1 MQLSARGEDSLLCV
15 SSSSHAALF
24 VVAAAG
30 CSDVSVVDDDAS
42 ATSIGG
48 AGATSSVSSSSGAA
62 GGGGAAPVP
71 RVITLEYRGNGGSPL
86 DDGRVLVSD
95 ADGTLR
101 EVLLPSE
108 LPAEVIVTDGQLVS
122 FLRRDGIVGQM
133 SWHPLRIDSFR
144 VTPSVTT
151 KIVGGEAP
159 RGPTCD
165 VEPMTVTVN
174 FAEVPGDVYAYE
186 AFATDDVGA
195 FDGPS
200 TTANLEVVVCDGT
213 TFDVLAAVRGGGQT
227 LGYELFEG
235 LDFVPGGELQ
245 LSTTTSS
252 IERASLDVSLV
263 GLEGVSSVLCDASWR
278 RPPLWL
284 STESALYL
292 QLTSP
297 PATVAW
303 TATPIVPGGPGYGE
317 TWLYCQMSLATPLEG
332 ACASGSYRLVVE
344 PAPGTSQTIDLDVGL
359 ARPAKAGATGWTFV
373 EPGELGDVVRVAM
386 VLGTPDDPS
395 LDEPEWLLLEDPAFP
410 TEPPAF
416 PELLGDL
423 PPELVPSTTTPTLFG
438 VGHSDDDGVVGYGER
453 AAGVTGSGAYRAT
466 SSSYTCF

>member
-15 SSSSHAALF
+15 SPSHAALFF

-30 CSDVSVVDDDAS
+30 CSDVNVVDDDAS
-42 ATSIGG
+42 GTSIGG

-71 RVITLEYRGNGGSPL
+71 RVITLEYRGNGGSPI

-159 RGPTCD
+159 WGPTCD
-165 VEPMTVTVN
+165 VEPMTVTVD

-200 TTANLEVVVCDGT
+200 TTATLEVGVCDGT

-252 IERASLDVSLV
+252 IERASLDLDIV
-263 GLEGVSSVLCDASWR
+263 GLEGASYLGCYPSWQHPPTFLSS
-278 RPPLWL
+278 
-284 STESALYL
+284 ESALDL

-297 PATVAW
+297 PEAVAW
-303 TATPIVPGGPGYGE
+303 TATPIVPGGAGYGE
-317 TWLYCQMSLATPLEG
+317 TSLFCHISLASPVDG
-332 ACASGSYRLVVE
+332 ACGGGSARRVIE
-344 PAPGTSQTIDLDVGL
+344 SAPGTSQTIDLDVGL
-359 ARPAKAGATGWTFV
+359 ARPAKAGATGWTFA
-373 EPGELGDVVRVAM
+373 GRASS
-386 VLGTPDDPS
+386 GTSCRSRWSWGPRTIPVWMNPNGFSWRIPLFRPS
-395 LDEPEWLLLEDPAFP
+395 R
-410 TEPPAF
+410 PPF
-416 PELLGDL
+416 RSCQ
-423 PPELVPSTTTPTLFG
+423 VISRRSSSRRRRRRPSPVWATRTTMA
-438 VGHSDDDGVVGYGER
+438 SW
-453 AAGVTGSGAYRAT
+453 ATGSAPRA
-466 SSSYTCF
+466 